1 MAILQQARATYEL
14 RKYLQLSHGEE
25 ALLLVGDTALRDSL
39 NDRVELTIVHLSV
52 QGAFLVLNNANSLH
66 FVAGGHRVDADDT
79 PSRVLFDSGDSAWL
93 HISEAD
99 RPIWIS
105 LFQDIIEINACEP
118 RSASERAFSIPALQR
133 DPRTSKLSVAS
144 QPVQLSF
151 LAGVPLTSKNGYNIG
166 AICVVNRTERPPLSA
181 SEADILSDSARRC
194 VDILDV
200 ARERGLYNR
209 WTAVQEELDNFL
221 EARSLHAQV
230 LRVPHTYIGRKC
242 SAQDKN
248 ADRTDEHGA
257 KRVNPAT
264 LANGA
269 LAEMNDPT
277 FEGGESAELAKAEV
291 QRSHRFAK
299 RDNATDA
306 RPSTAKPSKDDDRGL
321 PKGETIYRK
330 VFRRAAECLRSAL
343 KADGVLFIDGLIGF
357 HGDIQ
362 PVTESE
368 QELEREM
375 VRPLVNHDQSAQG
388 RSLATNDWSDTPEAT
403 FKPRESDPPGTHS
416 RIYTSAEYL
425 KGVHVER
432 PAEVLGISGSDHV
445 LKLARIS
452 ESTIGLLGIDEG
464 FLQRLM
470 DRHPEGA
477 VWFCSDST
485 LMQAKDGTIVEVDL
499 QEEAHRLTSTFKNV
513 KQLIFK
519 PLTDPTSLKRMG
531 ACFAWRT
538 RSVPLFTDAFD
549 LRSLKTFLHVVESD
563 IARYDASSAA
573 KQKESFVSS
582 VSHELRTPLHGIL
595 GAAQLLD
602 ESGLDPMQN
611 SLAEMIITCGS
622 TLHETLTSVLNYAK
636 INQFERRQHEYRHR
650 RPPDSVWALSNKRGL
665 ASGPDRDYE
674 GLYICTNV
682 AMICEEILGVL
693 EAGKSFH
700 NSNGNDVIVVCN
712 IEYQENWN
720 YYIEPGALRQIM
732 VNLIGN
738 ALKYTKSGS
747 VVVTL
752 SATRLIKDTQRISND
767 LTSGRTLRFKIRDTG
782 SGMSKDF
789 MENQL
794 FLPFT
799 QEDSTSSH
807 GVGLGMSI
815 VKSLISLL
823 SGEIQVQSK
832 ENEGTE
838 ITVQI
843 PMRMCSPD
851 DDEKGRAALEFESN
865 IRTIRDRKLS
875 AVIYGFPRYVRDS
888 LRDYLCDWYNC
899 TLLEPTREARPD
911 IIMVDEGNEK
921 VLEAVK
927 ETAQAYGKH
936 GVLLSIVMV
945 PSRLGKRMNT
955 IDGYIKWERVPRPVG
970 PKNVARGLLS
980 CLEKLDEL
988 RKYGGNASVG
998 KEETEEKPKNGDIV
1012 SESEK
1017 ENSPGI
1023 QHMPRLRKLQI
1034 AEASQK
1040 SVSCSDLSEPLPGRS
1055 KPSTNEEQ
1063 KAAAEQ
1069 VPSNSVGQKIDPKL
1083 KPPGNIRILLVDD
1096 NMLNLKLLGAFFK
1109 KNGYSN
1115 TKEAKHGREAVEAAH
1130 NCSEGFDIIFMDLS
1144 MPIMNG
1150 FEATRQI
1157 RKMEAGCERAPTARE
1172 PVIIALTG
1180 LASQEDEEEAFNAGV
1195 DLFVTK
1201 PMHFPKLSNLLR
1213 QYEEGT
1219 LRKRRRS
1226 EEKRLRLP

>member
-14 RKYLQLSHGEE
+14 RKYLRLSHGKE
-25 ALLLVGDTALRDSL
+25 ALLLGGDTALRDSL
-39 NDRVELTIVHLSV
+39 NDRIELTIVHLGRAAV
-52 QGAFLVLNNANSLH
+52 QGAFLVLNDANRLH

-79 PSRVLFDSGDSAWL
+79 PSRVLFDSGDGAWL

-99 RPIWIS
+99 RPTWIS
-105 LFQDIIEINACEP
+105 LFQDIIAINACEP

-133 DPRTSKLSVAS
+133 DPRTSKLSVVS
-144 QPVQLSF
+144 EPVQLSF

-181 SEADILSDSARRC
+181 SEAVILADSARRC
-194 VDILDV
+194 MDILEV

-221 EARSLHAQV
+221 ESRSLHAQE
-230 LRVPHTYIGRKC
+230 LRVPQTYIGRKC
-242 SAQDKN
+242 SAQNKN

-257 KRVNPAT
+257 ERVDAET

-277 FEGGESAELAKAEV
+277 VEGGESARLVKAEI
-291 QRSHRFAK
+291 QRSHRFAE
-299 RDNATDA
+299 RDNALDA
-306 RPSTAKPSKDDDRGL
+306 RSSTAKPGKDDDRGL
-321 PKGETIYRK
+321 PKGETTYRQA
-330 VFRRAAECLRSAL
+330 FRRAAECLRSAL

-357 HGDIQ
+357 HGDVQ
-362 PVTESE
+362 PVTEPE
-368 QELEREM
+368 QELEREI
-375 VRPLVNHDQSAQG
+375 VRPLVHHHQSAQE
-388 RSLATNDWSDTPEAT
+388 RSLATNDWSDIPEAT
-403 FKPRESDPPGTHS
+403 FKPHDPDPPGTHS

-425 KGVHVER
+425 KGVYVER

-445 LKLARIS
+445 LKLARVS
-452 ESTIGLLGIDEG
+452 ESTTGLPEIDEG

-477 VWFCSDST
+477 VWFCFNST
-485 LMQAKDGTIVEVDL
+485 LMQAKDGTLLEVDL

-519 PLTDPTSLKRMG
+519 PLTEPTSLKRVG

-549 LRSLKTFLHVVESD
+549 LRSLKSFLHVVESD
-563 IARYDASSAA
+563 IARHDASSAA

-650 RPPDSVWALSNKRGL
+650 RPPDSAWALSNKQGL
-665 ASGPDRDYE
+665 ASGPDRKYE
-674 GLYICTNV
+674 GLYVCTNV
-682 AMICEEILGVL
+682 AMICEEVLGVL
-693 EAGKSFH
+693 EAGKSFQ
-700 NSNGNDVIVVCN
+700 NSSKNDVIVVCN
-712 IEYQENWN
+712 IEYEENWN
-720 YYIEPGALRQIM
+720 YYTEPGALRQIM

-752 SATRLIKDTQRISND
+752 SATRLIEDTQRISND
-767 LTSGRTLRFKIRDTG
+767 LTSGRTLTFKIRDTG
-782 SGMSKDF
+782 SGMSEDF

-843 PMRMCSPD
+843 PMSMCSPD
-851 DDEKGRAALEFESN
+851 DDEKGQAALEFESN
-865 IRTIRDRKLS
+865 IQTIRDRKLS
-875 AVIYGFPRYVRDS
+875 AVIYGFPQYVRDS
-888 LRDYLCDWYNC
+888 LRNYLCDWYNC
-899 TLLEPTREARPD
+899 TMLEPTREARPD
-911 IIMVDEGNEK
+911 IIIVDEGNEK

-927 ETAQAYGKH
+927 ETAQT
-936 GVLLSIVMV
+936 SI
-945 PSRLGKRMNT
+945 
-955 IDGYIKWERVPRPVG
+955 
-970 PKNVARGLLS
+970 A
-980 CLEKLDEL
+980 
-988 RKYGGNASVG
+988 
-998 KEETEEKPKNGDIV
+998 
-1012 SESEK
+1012 
-1017 ENSPGI
+1017 
-1023 QHMPRLRKLQI
+1023 
-1034 AEASQK
+1034 
-1040 SVSCSDLSEPLPGRS
+1040 CSDLFEPMPERS

-1063 KAAAEQ
+1063 ITAAEQ
-1069 VPSNSVGQKIDPKL
+1069 VPSNSGDQKVVPKL

-1096 NMLNLKLLGAFFK
+1096 NTLNLKLLGAFFK
-1109 KNGYSN
+1109 KNGYRD

-1157 RKMEAGCERAPTARE
+1157 RKMEAGRERAPTARE
-1172 PVIIALTG
+1172 SVIIALTG

-1201 PMHFPKLSNLLR
+1201 PVHFPKLSNLLR

-1226 EEKRLRLP
+1226 ENG